1 MIRATAPAC
10 LRSRKLVEQSA
21 SGSSESSP
29 RPRHVGIA
37 EARDRGRVGNPRGLI
52 PRTLGLARGQ
62 PGVGAHLAGA
72 APGVDPH
79 CPGAGRLTFVPR
91 FNVFLPPTLV
101 TMRLPCS
108 HKRECTGCSKNCEHG
123 RQRYSCKEC
132 GGGGICEHG
141 RRRGYCK
148 ECGVWSYE
156 STSMEDLVGYSCGV
170 CKVRECVCQPGGA
183 ELTRPPAG
191 PGSTRG
197 RASLDPRVARVRHSL

>member
-1 MIRATAPAC
+1 
-10 LRSRKLVEQSA
+10 
-21 SGSSESSP
+21 
-29 RPRHVGIA
+29 
-37 EARDRGRVGNPRGLI
+37 
-52 PRTLGLARGQ
+52 
-62 PGVGAHLAGA
+62 
-72 APGVDPH
+72 
-79 CPGAGRLTFVPR
+79 
-91 FNVFLPPTLV
+91 
-101 TMRLPCS
+101 MRLPCS

-123 RQRYSCKEC
+123 RRRYFCKDCGGNGICEHGRNKYTCKECGGSSICEHGRQRKTCKECGGSSLCEHGRLRNQCKECGGAGICEHGRRRYSCKEC

>member
-1 MIRATAPAC
+1 MTPPSGFMVVHYPHTLVHFYASFMWG
-10 LRSRKLVEQSA
+10 SRKPGGGGGSGTPGDSYLV
-21 SGSSESSP
+21 
-29 RPRHVGIA
+29 
-37 EARDRGRVGNPRGLI
+37 
-52 PRTLGLARGQ
+52 GLARGQ

-141 RRRGYCK
+141 RRRYRCK
-148 ECGVWSYE
+148 DCGGSDHVIILE
-156 STSMEDLVGYSCGV
+156 ATEV
-170 CKVRECVCQPGGA
+170 
-183 ELTRPPAG
+183 ELTFDEEEEVEETGEGITTVQAHVVAG
-191 PGSTRG
+191 PRG
-197 RASLDPRVARVRHSL
+197 GKRKR

>member
-1 MIRATAPAC
+1 MWG
-10 LRSRKLVEQSA
+10 SRKPGGGGGSGTPGDSYLV
-21 SGSSESSP
+21 
-29 RPRHVGIA
+29 
-37 EARDRGRVGNPRGLI
+37 
-52 PRTLGLARGQ
+52 GLARGQ